1 MIRPTVQ
8 FFAVAFVMTACA
20 SPQAQIETASAIKSL
35 DDPFR
40 PYREYS
46 TGNIQGGSPLGP
58 GIGIGIN
65 EKQLAAR
72 VDRKTG
78 TVATFLEFEVAY
90 TGALRRSYERATN
103 VQAEMLPVTALAHH
117 TSDCNRQTG
126 TCSHFELLHIA
137 IPESGLRTAGA
148 EGFPIKIFARAG
160 PDIEVAVSKELIV
173 ALLAKVDADRMALSA
188 APASSTAVNAALR

>member
-1 MIRPTVQ
+1 VIRRAVQ
-8 FFAVAFVMTACA
+8 FFAVAIVMAACA

-46 TGNIQGGSPLGP
+46 IGKIQGGSLLGP
-58 GIGIGIN
+58 GIGAGIN

-78 TVATFLEFEVAY
+78 AVVTFLEFEIAY
-90 TGALRRSYERATN
+90 TGAIRRSYERATN
-103 VQAEMLPVTALAHH
+103 VRAETLPITVLAHH

-126 TCSHFELLHIA
+126 TCSHFELLHIT
-137 IPESGLRTAGA
+137 IPEGDLRGAGA
-148 EGFPIKIFARAG
+148 DGYPLKLFARTG
-160 PDIEVAVSKELIV
+160 PDVEVAVSKELIT
-173 ALLAKVDADRMALSA
+173 ALLAKVDADRLALSA
-188 APASSTAVNAALR
+188 VSTGSASADAAQR